1 MRVRIVLF
9 TLLVT
14 LLLSLVSV
22 QALAVNPTFNDI
34 DGHWAQQM
42 IQEFASRGYLK
53 GYADGSFRPDAPI
66 IRAEA
71 GAFVSRLGFP
81 VTAEAIAYSDLE
93 PGTWFYEEIMRAT
106 HTGFINGYP
115 DNTFRPYANI
125 LREEAFKLAS
135 LFWGDVD
142 MEEFF
147 VRFTDSS
154 QVGPWA
160 RQHMEKLVRL
170 SVIEGYPDNTI
181 RPKSEITR
189 AEFVKLFYKILIAP
203 VYTNVSVRAVN
214 IHNPDY
220 DIVEPQVYLMEIGDE
235 AVFDAPKT
243 PSNWI
248 LQGDVVQTHTV
259 TDMLEVVFLYQYTSS
274 GGGSQSTPTA
284 TPTPTITPTPT
295 VTPTP
300 TYELRLEADG
310 AGNNDVIFTGAGLQ
324 TVGEAIYVKVEYDA
338 DLYVFQGWYNELSVQ
353 ESVYEGF
360 KYTMPANDVT
370 LTARFD
376 PR

>member
-53 GYADGSFRPDAPI
+53 GYADGSFRPDAPLSG
-66 IRAEA
+66 RRQELL
-71 GAFVSRLGFP
+71 FQRLGFP

-203 VYTNVSVRAVN
+203 VYTNVSVGR
-214 IHNPDY
+214 
-220 DIVEPQVYLMEIGDE
+220 
-235 AVFDAPKT
+235 
-243 PSNWI
+243 
-248 LQGDVVQTHTV
+248 
-259 TDMLEVVFLYQYTSS
+259 
-274 GGGSQSTPTA
+274 
-284 TPTPTITPTPT
+284 
-295 VTPTP
+295 
-300 TYELRLEADG
+300 
-310 AGNNDVIFTGAGLQ
+310 
-324 TVGEAIYVKVEYDA
+324 
-338 DLYVFQGWYNELSVQ
+338 
-353 ESVYEGF
+353 
-360 KYTMPANDVT
+360 
-370 LTARFD
+370 
-376 PR
+376 